1 MNKNIKNILNKK
13 NKSKLV
19 CLTAYSKN
27 IASILDKHCDIVL
40 VGDSLGSVLYNYK
53 STKEVTLNTMINHS
67 RSVRLGVKKSLM
79 IVDMPH
85 NTYRNPKEAL
95 KNAKLVMKKTK
106 CDAIK
111 LEGGKKILPIVK
123 KLVKNKIPVMG
134 HIGILPQTDK
144 KFTFKGKKLLERNRI
159 LNEAK
164 LLESA
169 GIFSIVLECIEIE
182 LSKIITKKLTIPTIG
197 IGSSVNC
204 DGQVLVV
211 DDLIGLSDSKF
222 RFVKRY
228 VSIKKIINEAVK
240 KYKSEVLNK
249 QFPKIKNSFKN

>member
-13 NKSKLV
+13 NKSKLD